1 MTMKLEKTADHSKF
15 VTNDEQRPIK
25 EKHVKKLASAMQSM
39 GFLPSKPIQ
48 CYRKNG
54 KLVMVDGHH
63 RFAAAKSLGI
73 PVFYV
78 VEDEQC
84 QESMAAENSLVSKWG
99 GEDFVRLFAMRGF
112 KDYMELMAYKQKG
125 IPINMA
131 ASMLIDNAAGSN
143 NAQRCIHDGTFKIK
157 TRNQINAVLSFL
169 EEFGEI
175 NPAIKSRSFI
185 AAISNI
191 VLCEDVSLETMRI
204 RIRENPTMISKAST
218 QQAMLAQLET
228 VYNHRSR
235 NPIPLKFLVEKAATA
250 RAANQMGPKK

>member
-1 MTMKLEKTADHSKF
+1 MKLEKTADYSKF

-25 EKHVKKLASAMQSM
+25 EKHVKKLVAAMQSM

-63 RFAAAKSLGI
+63 RFTAAKSLGI

-78 VEDEQC
+78 VETEQC
-84 QESMAAENSLVSKWG
+84 QDTMAAENSLVSKWA
-99 GEDFVRLFAMRGF
+99 GEDFVRLFAMRGM
-112 KDYMELMAYKQKG
+112 KDYVELMSYKQKG
-125 IPINMA
+125 IPIVMA
-131 ASMLIDNAAGSN
+131 ASMLIDNAASSG
-143 NAQRCIHDGTFKIK
+143 NAHKSIQDGTFKIK
-157 TRNQINAVLSFL
+157 SRNQINAVLSFL

-175 NPAIKSRSFI
+175 NPALKSRSFI
-185 AAISNI
+185 AAISN
-191 VLCEDVSLETMRI
+191 VVMCDDVSLETMRT
-204 RIRENPTMISKAST
+204 RIRENPSMITKAST

-235 NPIPLKFLVEKAATA
+235 NPIPLKFLVEKAATG
-250 RAANQMGPKK
+250 RAANQVGPKK